1 MKKEYI
7 RPQIKER
14 QICAHRFMTGS
25 QDSPTIIEKGEY
37 LNGKETE
44 GIYV

>member
-7 RPQIKER
+7 KPQILQHPIR
-14 QICAHRFMTGS
+14 ARRFMTGS